1 MDGLEAKVWRRYGHL
16 RIYVSRDGTGIGWYD
31 VRTGRHELTVPDLAA
46 PFWNAVRTEC
56 RTLGEPAPPAPGT
69 RPPDGT
75 PTTDRARPESAPQP
89 PTTPT
94 HNAHPP
100 PTSTGHTPPTGTE
113 RTPTAD
119 GGLTPAAGAG
129 HPPVAGARFAQAAEE
144 PELDL
149 ALNRPG
155 GAAQA
160 RADELRDWRTRLAAL
175 VGARTQA
182 RDFAVGAKAERVIGG
197 RLDKWAR
204 KHGWHVLH
212 AVPVGRRGADI
223 DHVLIGPFG
232 VVTVNT
238 KSTRG
243 KVWVADNG
251 IMVGG
256 TKVDYLRNSRHEA
269 QRARKLLADACG
281 RHVPVQ
287 AAVVFVGAKGFTV
300 RNGGPHDVAVLRD
313 VRAFRRWLRRCG
325 NVLSPEQVAEVHAA
339 ARRPKTW
346 RP

>member
-16 RIYVSRDGTGIGWYD
+16 RIYVSRGDDGIGWYD
-31 VRTGRHELTVPDLAA
+31 VRTGRHELTVPDLAV
-46 PFWNAVRTEC
+46 PFWDTVRAEC
-56 RTLGEPAPPAPGT
+56 RTLGEPEPRT
-69 RPPDGT
+69 RPA
-75 PTTDRARPESAPQP
+75 ARPPRSDR
-89 PTTPT
+89 PTTPNDRT
-94 HNAHPP
+94 AAEAAPRPPATPVRRRPPARNGHPP
-100 PTSTGHTPPTGTE
+100 ATDAGRPS
-113 RTPTAD
+113 TAD
-119 GGLTPAAGAG
+119 GELAPAA
-129 HPPVAGARFAQAAEE
+129 AERDI
-144 PELDL
+144 DL

-155 GAAQA
+155 AAAQA
-160 RADELRDWRTRLAAL
+160 RADELRDWRTRLAAFF
-175 VGARTQA
+175 GARTQA

-197 RLDKWAR
+197 KLDKWAR

-251 IMVGG
+251 LMVGG

-269 QRARKLLADACG
+269 QRARRLLADACG

-300 RNGGPHDVAVLRD
+300 RNGGPRDVAVLRD
-313 VRAFRRWLRRCG
+313 VRAFRRWLRHCG
-325 NVLSPEQVAEVHAA
+325 KVLSPEQVAEVHAA
-339 ARRPKTW
+339 ARRPTTW

>member
-1 MDGLEAKVWRRYGHL
+1 
-16 RIYVSRDGTGIGWYD
+16 
-31 VRTGRHELTVPDLAA
+31 
-46 PFWNAVRTEC
+46 
-56 RTLGEPAPPAPGT
+56 
-69 RPPDGT
+69 
-75 PTTDRARPESAPQP
+75 
-89 PTTPT
+89 
-94 HNAHPP
+94 
-100 PTSTGHTPPTGTE
+100 
-113 RTPTAD
+113 
-119 GGLTPAAGAG
+119 
-129 HPPVAGARFAQAAEE
+129 
-144 PELDL
+144 
-149 ALNRPG
+149 
-155 GAAQA
+155 
-160 RADELRDWRTRLAAL
+160 
-175 VGARTQA
+175 
-182 RDFAVGAKAERVIGG
+182 VGAKAERVIGG
-197 RLDKWAR
+197 KLDKWAR

-269 QRARKLLADACG
+269 QRARKLLANACG

-339 ARRPKTW
+339 ARRPNTW